1 MQQGKIFN
9 VDQAISSNDIKPKRD
24 VFSDKVEDLQN
35 PQKLKE
41 FNLFKNQI
49 NEGSATTEST
59 SKISKLVKS
68 TRAET

>member
-9 VDQAISSNDIKPKRD
+9 VDEAISSNDIKPKRD
-24 VFSDKVEDLQN
+24 GFSDKVEDLQN